1 MSGWCIPPPR
11 RKHEPDDG
19 DNDDDAGDGGTR
31 DEDDS
36 GEQQV
41 FPSRKRTA
49 TATEICL
56 NVTESLD
63 ELAKSQARR
72 TDHSTIL
79 ITTLKGSHL
88 DLPKTS
94 QH

>member
-1 MSGWCIPPPR
+1 MYTSPR

-36 GEQQV
+36 GEQQ
-41 FPSRKRTA
+41 FPPRRETA
-49 TATEICL
+49 TATNICL

-63 ELAKSQARR
+63 ELAKSQAVEHNDEPQRR
-72 TDHSTIL
+72 TTVRQTDHSTIL
-79 ITTLKGSHL
+79 ITALY
-88 DLPKTS
+88 
-94 QH
+94 